1 MVTAQEECQA
11 PLSFD
16 AVIGIVIGCCLLG
29 LIWAIINMMSVNK
42 IDV

>member
-1 MVTAQEECQA
+1 MTAQEECQA

-16 AVIGIVIGCCLLG
+16 AVIGIVVGCCLLG